1 MQLVERHCSGLL
13 VRVQLLVRD
22 PRQRL
27 PLKQVLEH
35 PWIAGRASSGAAGC
49 WS

>member
-1 MQLVERHCSGLL
+1 MFSL
-13 VRVQLLVRD
+13 QLLVRD

-35 PWIAGRASSGAAGC
+35 PWIAGHANSNALGC
-49 WS
+49 

>member
-1 MQLVERHCSGLL
+1 MQTDADGVISA
-13 VRVQLLVRD
+13 QLLVRD

-35 PWIAGRASSGAAGC
+35 PWIEGHASSDALGC
-49 WS
+49 

>member
-1 MQLVERHCSGLL
+1 MFSL
-13 VRVQLLVRD
+13 QLLVRD

-35 PWIAGRASSGAAGC
+35 PWIAGHTNSNALGC
-49 WS
+49 